1 MKRIITYGTFD
12 TLHYGHIRL
21 LQRAKT
27 LGDHLTV
34 ALSTDSFNQ
43 LKGKKSFHSFEERKS
58 FLSSLREVDQ
68 IIEENSWDQ
77 KIDDIERHRI
87 DIFVMGSDWRG
98 KFDDLS
104 SICEITYLERTEEIS
119 SSIIKSILT

>member
-1 MKRIITYGTFD
+1 MKRVITYGTFD

-21 LQRAKT
+21 IQRAKA

-34 ALSTDSFNQ
+34 ALSTDEFNQ
-43 LKGKKSFHSFEERKS
+43 LKGKTSFHSFEERKS
-58 FLSSLREVDQ
+58 FLSSLSQVDQ

-77 KIDDIERHRI
+77 KLDDINQNSI
-87 DIFVMGSDWRG
+87 DVFVMGSDWIG

-104 SICEITYLERTEEIS
+104 SVCEVIYLERTDDIS
-119 SSIIKSILT
+119 SSIIKSVLM